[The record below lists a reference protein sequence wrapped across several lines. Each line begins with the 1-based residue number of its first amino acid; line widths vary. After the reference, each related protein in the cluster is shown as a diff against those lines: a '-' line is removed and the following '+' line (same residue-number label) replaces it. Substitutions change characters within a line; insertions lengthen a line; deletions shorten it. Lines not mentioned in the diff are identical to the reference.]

1 MNDLVTFEIKT
12 PTIIFEGDFINDL
25 VTFEIKMPK
34 VSFNILPTPTLEFDI
49 QVSFV
54 DGVGKTYT
62 GPYEVIPQLYEDISL
77 PTKGTT
83 PKKNITVFKIPQYEV
98 SNEAGGTTLIL
109 GGE

>member
-12 PTIIFEGDFINDL
+12 PTIIFEGDFSNDL

-77 PTKGTT
+77 PTKGTFLFLT
-83 PKKNITVFKIPQYEV
+83 IFCVFCHIILIYFYKND
-98 SNEAGGTTLIL
+98 LINNMINC
-109 GGE
+109 